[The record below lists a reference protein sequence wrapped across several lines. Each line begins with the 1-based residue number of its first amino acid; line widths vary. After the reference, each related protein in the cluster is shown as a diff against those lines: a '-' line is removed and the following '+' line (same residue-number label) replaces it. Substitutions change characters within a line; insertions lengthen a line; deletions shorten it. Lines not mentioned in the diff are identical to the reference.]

1 MRKVDNTVKEEVET
15 KLALEREKIRK
26 ELKKEIEVDFEV

>member
-15 KLALEREKIRK
+15 KLVLEREKMRK